1 MEENAQ
7 SEFMTFDLLDG
18 FKDEKGVRHKR
29 VTMRQSSM
37 EDQIKLKSDQR
48 IQELMSSSY
57 SLDAKSQAERRI
69 ALCEYNEYYCILFK
83 QTVLSIG
90 DLQQDYLRNNNVFLK
105 LSERDINKMVTF
117 QTGGGGSF
125 VKVDRIVAIVRS
137 LKITDD
143 ARKVFFDKLR
153 KELGEDSQVETE
165 S

>member
-1 MEENAQ
+1 MEAQ

-18 FKDEKGVRHKR
+18 FKDEKGIRHKR

-48 IQELMSSSY
+48 IQELLASSY

-90 DLQQDYLRNNNVFLK
+90 DLNQEFLRNNNVFLK
-105 LSERDINKMVTF
+105 MSERDINSMISY
-117 QTGGGGSF
+117 QSGGGGRLI
-125 VKVDRIVAIVRS
+125 KVDRIVAIVRK

-143 ARKVFFDKLR
+143 ARAVFFELLK
-153 KELGEDSQVETE
+153 KELGEDSQAEAE